1 MQQPKKIAIV
11 GAGLVGSLLAIY
23 LKRAGHTV
31 HVYDRSP
38 DIRTVEFTGRSIN
51 LVMSDR
57 GWRALEKLNLDNE
70 IKKIG
75 IPVHKR
81 AIHIGNEPL
90 NYQFYGKEGEAI
102 FSLSRGILNRK
113 MVDLAEKEGIDFHF
127 ESKIWDVSL
136 ETATLHQGETERGEW
151 TDIDYDIVFGADG
164 AFSRVRHRMQRQSMF
179 DYSQEFLKIGY
190 KELHIPANPDGTHLL
205 DKNSLHIWP
214 RGEFMLMALANTDG
228 SFTCTLF
235 LPNVGENSFEQ
246 LQDEVSV
253 KQFFEKYFPDTK
265 PFLPIIIEDFMKNP
279 KSYLVTMRC
288 YPWTFEDKVA
298 LIGDAC
304 HAIVPFYG
312 HGMNAGF
319 EDITILVEMMDKYGD
334 DWLKIF
340 QEYQKSR
347 KPNTDAIAE
356 LSYRNFMEMSTKTA
370 DNKFHLQKKIEKWF
384 SEKHPDK
391 WTPLYSRVTFSHQP
405 YAEALAEGD
414 KQNAIMQEILA
425 IENIEEIWDTEPVE
439 YRILELLKR

>member
-1 MQQPKKIAIV
+1 
-11 GAGLVGSLLAIY
+11 
-23 LKRAGHTV
+23 
-31 HVYDRSP
+31 
-38 DIRTVEFTGRSIN
+38 
-51 LVMSDR
+51 
-57 GWRALEKLNLDNE
+57 
-70 IKKIG
+70 
-75 IPVHKR
+75 
-81 AIHIGNEPL
+81 
-90 NYQFYGKEGEAI
+90 KEGEAI

-113 MVDLAEKEGIDFHF
+113 MVDLAEKEGVQFHF

-151 TDIDYDIVFGADG
+151 TDINYDIVFGADG

-179 DYSQEFLKIGY
+179 NYSQEFLQIGY
-190 KELHIPANPDGTHLL
+190 KELHIPANVDGSHAL

-235 LPNVGENSFEQ
+235 LPNKGENSFEK
-246 LQDEVSV
+246 LQDEASV
-253 KQFFEKYFPDTK
+253 KHFFETHFPDVK
-265 PFLPIIIEDFMKNP
+265 PYLSLMISDFFKNP

-319 EDITILVEMMDKYGD
+319 EDITILVEMMEKYGD
-334 DWLKIF
+334 DWKTIF

-356 LSYRNFMEMSTKTA
+356 LSYRNFIEMSAKTA
-370 DNKFHLQKKIEKWF
+370 DDQFHLQKKIEKWF
-384 SEKHPDK
+384 ATKHPEK
-391 WTPLYSRVTFSHQP
+391 WIPLYRRVTFTHQP
-405 YAEALAEGD
+405 YAEALAIGD

-425 IENIEEIWDTEPVE
+425 IANIEEIWETEAIE
-439 YRILELLKR
+439 NKILELLKNVN